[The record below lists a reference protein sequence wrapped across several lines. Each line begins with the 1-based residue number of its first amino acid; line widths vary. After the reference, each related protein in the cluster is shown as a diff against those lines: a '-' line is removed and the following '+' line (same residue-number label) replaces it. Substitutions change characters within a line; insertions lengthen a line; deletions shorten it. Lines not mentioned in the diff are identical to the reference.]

1 MYLWGVPNKDKAR
14 LTTISCLEFL
24 RAELPFMSV
33 LVYEN
38 FDALPRRER
47 SMLVNTGDKQ
57 YTALAEFK
65 QQGQPHLRRLAA

>member
-1 MYLWGVPNKDKAR
+1 MPLLAAGPP
-14 LTTISCLEFL
+14 FL
-24 RAELPFMSV
+24 SV
-33 LVYEN
+33 MVYED

-47 SMLVNTGDKQ
+47 SMLVNAGDEQ